1 MTKFVAM
8 TLDIYDFLQLFF
20 CGLEDVTTFGAG
32 ALAAASIA
40 AQALTNLLGTRGRKK
55 EAKRMMRQGEK
66 QFDEYTQKLLDLGA
80 KEQKVDQGVYDLEN
94 TIRGI
99 NEAAR
104 DRAEDQANRVEAS
117 LVRAAGANPRS
128 AANVSELLTNL
139 GRGTDAA
146 IQDTYQGDI
155 AAQAN
160 TLAQEQAVDQ
170 DNFSRL
176 FDMEK
181 FIYGTGMERAASSA
195 EAGRQQLA
203 DVQAVRQSTIP
214 DALLSTSKLAEAFP
228 EGLGIG
234 DSLKELFNKETGGV
248 VKAKAGAAFVTP
260 GEFSH
265 ETNPQNVRAE
275 EGKMIFENKRGED
288 IAEVTGQEIVVK
300 DKGKEEGVVVID
312 PNTAVS
318 MEELVERGDKEGL
331 FEFFKNF
338 FMKKKEEQEQ
348 HDAMKAE
355 MEQQNG

>member
-8 TLDIYDFLQLFF
+8 TLDIYDFLQLFL

-32 ALAAASIA
+32 GLAAASIA

-80 KEQKVDQGVYDLEN
+80 QEQKVDQGVYDLEN

-117 LVRAAGANPRS
+117 LVRSAGANPRS
-128 AANVSELLTNL
+128 AANVTELLTNL

-146 IQDTYQGDI
+146 IQETYQSDI

-170 DNFSRL
+170 DNFNRL

-181 FIYGTGMERAASSA
+181 FIYGTGLERAAASA

-203 DVQAVRQSTIP
+203 DVQAVRQSTLP
-214 DALLSTSKLAEAFP
+214 DALLSTSKLMEAFP
-228 EGLGIG
+228 DGE
-234 DSLKELFNKETGGV
+234 DFKFFSEKGGV

-318 MEELVERGDKEGL
+318 MEELVEKGDKEGL

-348 HDAMKAE
+348 HEAMKAE

>member
-20 CGLEDVTTFGAG
+20 CGLEDVTTFGAQG
-32 ALAAASIA
+32 LAAASIA

-104 DRAEDQANRVEAS
+104 DRAQDQANRVEAS

-128 AANVSELLTNL
+128 AANVTEMLTNL

-181 FIYGTGMERAASSA
+181 FIYGTGMERAAASA

-203 DVQAVRQSTIP
+203 DVQAIRQSTLP
-214 DALLSTSKLAEAFP
+214 DALLSTSKLLEAF
-228 EGLGIG
+228 EA
-234 DSLKELFNKETGGV
+234 SKGGV
-248 VKAKAGAAFVTP
+248 LKAKAGAAFVTP

-318 MEELVERGDKEGL
+318 MEELVESGDKEGL

-348 HDAMKAE
+348 HEGMKAE

>member
-20 CGLEDVTTFGAG
+20 CGLEDVTAFGAG
-32 ALAAASIA
+32 GLAAASIA

-80 KEQKVDQGVYDLEN
+80 QEQKVDQGVYDLEN
-94 TIRGI
+94 TIKGI

-104 DRAEDQANRVEAS
+104 DRAQDQANRVEAS

-128 AANVSELLTNL
+128 AANVTELLTNL

-170 DNFSRL
+170 DNFNRL

-181 FIYGTGMERAASSA
+181 FIYGT
-195 EAGRQQLA
+195 L
-203 DVQAVRQSTIP
+203 P

-234 DSLKELFNKETGGV
+234 DAFKDLFNRETGGV
-248 VKAKAGAAFVTP
+248 IKAKAGAAFVTP

-275 EGKMIFENKRGED
+275 EGKMIFENKKGED
-288 IAEVTGQEIVVK
+288 IAEVTGQEIIVK

-318 MEELVERGDKEGL
+318 MEALVERGDKEGL

-348 HDAMKAE
+348 HEAMKAE